1 MGKGVSKEL
10 RAEYRKLLGDLIYAE
25 PDSFITTTFGTDS
38 LEYEAMRYLRD
49 IGAFEN
55 AGSGSFR
62 LTAYGREYWDQ
73 ITTFPPWYWF
83 KQNWF
88 PAIVAFMTILASVTG
103 AIANFV
109 S

>member
-1 MGKGVSKEL
+1 MAKGVPKEP
-10 RAEYRKLLGDLIYAE
+10 RVAYRKLLGDLVNAE
-25 PDSFITTTFGTDS
+25 PGTLIAATFGTDS
-38 LEYEAMRYLRD
+38 LEHDAMRYLRD

-55 AGSGSFR
+55 VGSGTFR

-73 ITTFPPWYWF
+73 ITTFPPWHWF